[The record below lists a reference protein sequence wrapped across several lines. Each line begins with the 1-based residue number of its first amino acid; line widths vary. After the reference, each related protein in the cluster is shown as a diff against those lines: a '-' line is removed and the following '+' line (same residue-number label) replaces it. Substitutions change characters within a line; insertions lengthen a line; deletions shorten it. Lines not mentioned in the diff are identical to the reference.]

1 MKLIDGIQFKHNI
14 QLKLENHKYAPAD
27 PKKHYAYKK
36 ECKLRMCAAS

>member
-36 ECKLRMCAAS
+36 ECKLRMRAAS